1 MIDTVLPYHQLMIP
15 SWLYNNSNITG
26 PHSLNPQLLEFLH
39 SNVARQRILQVQLVA
54 PNVLTSTQ
62 CISVTLTIAMNTEL
76 ADSGDHDPSFG
87 ISDGKSFVGFQIPDK
102 DNYDNIPPCRG
113 HEGDDISGG
122 LRNENRGNGPLV
134 TSRLYSIEIKVQIRP
149 SEQWGSCHIY

>member
-1 MIDTVLPYHQLMIP
+1 MTP

-76 ADSGDHDPSFG
+76 ADSGDHDPLFG
-87 ISDGKSFVGFQIPDK
+87 ISDGNLWLDFKYLIKTIMTIFPHAVGTK
-102 DNYDNIPPCRG
+102 VM
-113 HEGDDISGG
+113 IS
-122 LRNENRGNGPLV
+122 V
-134 TSRLYSIEIKVQIRP
+134 VDSEIKIV
-149 SEQWGSCHIY
+149 EMVLW